1 MGTFHMGTM
10 QIDAGLLL
18 AILPLVLIDLAMVV
32 YSIVDLFK
40 KDRRVRGGN
49 KLIWLLVILL
59 VSTLGW
65 LAYLLFGREGD

>member
-1 MGTFHMGTM
+1 MHVDT
-10 QIDAGLLL
+10 GLLL
-18 AILPLVLIDLAMVV
+18 AIIPLVVIDLAMVI

-40 KDRRVRGGN
+40 KDRRVKGGN